1 MTVITHRESYF
12 HFIFKSH
19 CLNSAMI
26 SLNGISVR
34 YGSKVLFDDVSL
46 RISGRDRVSL
56 VGSNGAGKSTM
67 LKVIEGMLK
76 PDSGEVA
83 VSKHTTVGY
92 LPQEG
97 IEFSGKTLYDEVY
110 SSAGDINKIQNELTA
125 IELEMSE
132 FADTSS
138 DEFADLLNEY
148 GELQE
153 RFSMLDGF
161 RLKSKIEK
169 ILMGLGF
176 SVADLSRQTEEF
188 SGGWQMRIALA
199 KLLLANPSILL
210 LDEPTNHLDIESL
223 LWVENYLKSYLG
235 AIVLVSHDRS
245 FLDNI
250 TERTVEIS
258 LGKATEYSGNYS
270 FYKQEKEQRKE
281 LLENQYNNQQNYLK
295 QQEKFIERFRYKA
308 TKARAVQ
315 SRIKLLEK
323 MDKIELEDEE
333 ATVRFRFPP
342 ATHSGKVAIEIS
354 GLTKSYDGSNN
365 VLEDVDLIIGR
376 GEKICLVGVN
386 GAGKSTLSRIIAG
399 IEPYNSGA
407 VNDGHLCA
415 KKYYAQ
421 NQAEELDHDK
431 TVLETMEE
439 SATGEIT
446 KNLRSILGGFLF
458 RGDDVFKKVGV
469 LSGGEKS
476 RLALAK
482 MLIEPSNFLILDEP
496 TNHLDMRSKEVLM
509 NALRDYQGTVLLVS
523 HDREFIDGIVNK
535 VIEVKD
541 KKIRIYNGNAKEYL
555 QAKERELSGKKAEE
569 LKLSKHEAAPQAAN
583 SEKKASG
590 FEAKKKK
597 KELTKL
603 LQPVKS
609 KIKETEEKAQKLEFR
624 ISQLEKIM
632 SGESFYNGSYDIIK
646 TTNEYNNLKEDL
658 KKVYSDWEEQTA
670 QLSEIEV
677 QFLNET

>member
-1 MTVITHRESYF
+1 
-12 HFIFKSH
+12 
-19 CLNSAMI
+19 MI

-34 YGSKVLFDDVSL
+34 YGSKVLFDEVSL
-46 RISGRDRVSL
+46 RFGGKDRVSL

-67 LKVIEGMLK
+67 LKVIAGLIR

-83 VSKHTTVGY
+83 VSRHTTVGY

-97 IEFSGKTLYDEVY
+97 IEFSGKSLYDEVY
-110 SSAGDINKIQNELTA
+110 SAAGDINKIQEELTA
-125 IELEMSE
+125 IEKEMAE
-132 FADTSS
+132 VNDTSS
-138 DEFADLLNEY
+138 DEFMDLLNEY

-153 RFSMLDGF
+153 RFLLLDGF

-176 SVADLSRQTEEF
+176 SVDDLNRLTDEF

-199 KLLLANPSILL
+199 KLLLSNPSVLL

-250 TERTVEIS
+250 SEKTIELS
-258 LGKATEYSGNYS
+258 MGKVTEYSGNYS
-270 FYKQEKEQRKE
+270 FYKEEKEVRKQ
-281 LLENQYNNQQNYLK
+281 LLENQYFNQQNYLK

-333 ATVRFRFPP
+333 SAVRFSFPP
-342 ATHSGKVAIEIS
+342 ATHSGKVSIEIC
-354 GLTKSYDGSNN
+354 GLTKSYDGTNN
-365 VLEDVDLIIGR
+365 VLENIDLIIGR
-376 GEKICLVGVN
+376 GEKISLVGVN
-386 GAGKSTLSRIIAG
+386 GAGKSTLTRIIAG
-399 IEPYNSGA
+399 IEPFDSGI
-407 VNDGHLCA
+407 VKDGHLVA
-415 KKYYAQ
+415 KKFYAQ
-421 NQAEELDHDK
+421 NQAEALDHGK
-431 TVLETMEE
+431 TVLETMES

-446 KNLRSILGGFLF
+446 KNLRSILGSFLF

-509 NALRDYQGTVLLVS
+509 NALHDYQGTVLIVS
-523 HDREFIDGIVNK
+523 HDREFMDGIVNK

-541 KKIRIYNGNAKEYL
+541 RKIRTYNGNARDYIE
-555 QAKERELSGKKAEE
+555 AKEKELLSSGAEE
-569 LKLSKHEAAPQAAN
+569 VHLSKHLTNAKDKP
-583 SEKKASG
+583 SERKQSG
-590 FEAKKKK
+590 FELKKKK
-597 KELTKL
+597 KEFAKL
-603 LQPVKS
+603 VQPLKTQ
-609 KIKETEEKAQKLEFR
+609 IKVLENEIFAIEEKLRKMEELMGGDGFY
-624 ISQLEKIM
+624 
-632 SGESFYNGSYDIIK
+632 SGGHDIIK
-646 TTNEYNNLKEDL
+646 TTNEYNSLKESL
-658 KKVYSDWEEQTA
+658 KKVYSEWEEHTSR
-670 QLSEIEV
+670 LSEIEL
-677 QFLNET
+677 QFENQ